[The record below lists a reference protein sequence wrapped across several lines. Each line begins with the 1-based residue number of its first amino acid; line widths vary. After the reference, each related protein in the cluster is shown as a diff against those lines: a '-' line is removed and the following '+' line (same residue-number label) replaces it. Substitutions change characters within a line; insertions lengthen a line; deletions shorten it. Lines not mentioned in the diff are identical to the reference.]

1 MKQTAFLPLLA
12 GLLIFAGCQ
21 NPPKTNEHEQN
32 KKDTSSEFQMGIP
45 PENDTMTH
53 EQTEFYT
60 PVPPVV
66 APGETSSEPPA
77 DAVILF
83 DGKDLNNWVSANDT
97 TQPAQWTISNGTFTV
112 KPGTGNI
119 QTKQRFE
126 DYQLH
131 LEWREPIED
140 TTEYKGQDYG
150 NSGLFLASL
159 GKGDAGYELQI
170 LDSYHSKTYSN
181 GQCGSLY
188 KQYPPLVNACRPPGE
203 WQTYDV
209 IWHAPHF
216 NEDGSLKSPAT
227 VTAFQNGVLIQDHSV
242 LKGVTLYIGHPY
254 YTQHGPSPI
263 KLQDHH
269 HLVSFRNIWVRPL
282 EQSKR

>member
-1 MKQTAFLPLLA
+1 MKYKAYCLPVIALIAFT
-12 GLLIFAGCQ
+12 GCQ
-21 NPPKTNEHEQN
+21 SQPTGTNNHAQSKT
-32 KKDTSSEFQMGIP
+32 DTATFQVGIP
-45 PENDTMTH
+45 AGNDTMKH

-66 APGETSSEPPA
+66 TPGKTNSEPPSGA
-77 DAVILF
+77 IVLF

-97 TQPAQWTISNGTFTV
+97 TKPAAWTVTNGTFTV

-131 LEWREPIED
+131 LEWREPAED
-140 TTEYKGQDYG
+140 TTRHKGQDYG

-159 GKGDAGYELQI
+159 GTGDAGYELQI
-170 LDSYHSKTYSN
+170 LDSYHAGTYSN
-181 GQCGSLY
+181 GQCGSIY

-209 IWHAPHF
+209 IWHAPRF
-216 NEDGSLKSPAT
+216 NADSSLKSPAT
-227 VTAFQNGVLIQDHSV
+227 LTAFQNGVLIQDHSV
-242 LKGVTLYIGHPY
+242 LKGVTLYVGHPY
-254 YTQHGPSPI
+254 YLKHGPSPI
-263 KLQDHH
+263 KLQDHS

-282 EQSKR
+282 K

>member
-1 MKQTAFLPLLA
+1 MKKTMILA
-12 GLLIFAGCQ
+12 VSSLILMAGCQ
-21 NPPKTNEHEQN
+21 SQPSSNQANSTPS
-32 KKDTSSEFQMGIP
+32 KDTPQFQVGIP
-45 PENDTMTH
+45 AGNDTMKH

-66 APGETSSEPPA
+66 APGTSNSVPPEG
-77 DAVILF
+77 AVVLF
-83 DGKDLNNWVSANDT
+83 DGKNLDGWVSANDT
-97 TQPAQWTISNGTFTV
+97 TKTAEWTVQGGTFTV
-112 KPGTGNI
+112 KPGAGNI
-119 QTKQRFE
+119 ETRQRFD

-131 LEWREPIED
+131 LEWKEPVED
-140 TTEYKGQDYG
+140 TTKHKGQDYG

-170 LDSYHSKTYSN
+170 LDSYQASTYSN

-188 KQYPPLVNACRPPGE
+188 KQYPPLVNACRPPGQ

-209 IWHAPHF
+209 IWHSPKF
-216 NEDGSLKSPAT
+216 NADSSLKSPAT
-227 VTAFQNGVLIQDHSV
+227 LTAFQNGILIQDHAV
-242 LKGVTLYIGHPY
+242 LKGVTLYVGHPY
-254 YTQHGPSPI
+254 YSMHGASPI

-282 EQSKR
+282 N

>member
-1 MKQTAFLPLLA
+1 MKRAAYLPLIALVTFSA
-12 GLLIFAGCQ
+12 CQ
-21 NPPKTNEHEQN
+21 NQANNSTAQTQS
-32 KKDTSSEFQMGIP
+32 KKDTNQFQVGIP
-45 PENDTMTH
+45 PGNDTMKH

-60 PVPPVV
+60 PVPAVV
-66 APGETSSEPPA
+66 TPGKTNSEPPS
-77 DAVILF
+77 DAVVLF
-83 DGKDLNNWVSANDT
+83 DGKDLSNWVEANDT
-97 TQPAQWTISNGTFTV
+97 TKPAGWTVSNGTFTV

-131 LEWREPIED
+131 LEWREPVED
-140 TTEYKGQDYG
+140 TTKHKGQDYG

-170 LDSYHSKTYSN
+170 LDSYHGETYSN
-181 GQCGSLY
+181 GQAGSIY
-188 KQYPPLVNACRPPGE
+188 KQFPPLVNACRPPAE

-209 IWHAPHF
+209 VWHAPRF
-216 NEDGSLKSPAT
+216 NADSSLKSPASI
-227 VTAFQNGVLIQDHSV
+227 TAFQNGVLIQDHSV

-254 YTQHGPSPI
+254 YLKHGPSPI

-269 HLVSFRNIWVRPL
+269 HLVSYRNIWVRPL
-282 EQSKR
+282 DK